1 MNVAT
6 RSHFIF
12 LREVIIDLYVLN
24 IFFTSLLLAN
34 TYLHIEFVVT
44 ALRYTKCMNRIMK
57 KLSCIK
63 IEKKYI

>member
-24 IFFTSLLLAN
+24 IIFTLLLLAN
-34 TYLHIEFVVT
+34 TYLYIEFVVT
-44 ALRYTKCMNRIMK
+44 ALRYTKCMNRIM
-57 KLSCIK
+57 
-63 IEKKYI
+63 